1 MVTAPAKNKTV
12 LDTTIVFQKLWAALN
27 EKKDDGSPRWK
38 RIILKGSS
46 RSSKT
51 FSIID
56 CLDLYARI
64 HKRKRITVWRDSK
77 VDCVDTVFHD
87 VEKRLSMTNRWNVG
101 NRFNATK
108 TFLKYSTASTIEAHG
123 ADDTISV
130 HGLTQDIAWLNE
142 PYKISVEVKDQI
154 EQRTADFMIIDW
166 NPRLAHW
173 TEDMEKDPETL
184 VINST
189 FKDNPFCPDA
199 QREKILSYQPVSR
212 TRIVEDKLLRLDEA
226 LKYDCVA
233 NTRGFDLKLIRELQ
247 RCQHNEYKRSAS
259 DYNWSVYGL
268 GERAERP
275 NRIFK
280 WQEIPYQRYLEI
292 DAKKYYVTDW
302 GVVDPWAILEM
313 KYYDGALYLHELN
326 YSSENDIR
334 GRLTDTERAQI
345 GAADEGLV
353 SWMFSKLGVPYNA
366 EIICDNNRRLKI
378 MALRN
383 SGWEYAIGIQ
393 KTPGSII
400 DGVGILSNM
409 PVYFTAE
416 SKNIKH
422 EQENYSRKVDRYG
435 IVLEEPEDFDNHHMD
450 CARYGGIYLQNEG
463 IIKKV

>member
-1 MVTAPAKNKTV
+1 MQALTKNNSIN
-12 LDTTIVFQKLWAALN
+12 LENTIVFQKLWAALN
-27 EKKDDGSPRWK
+27 EKKADGANRWK
-38 RIILKGSS
+38 RIVLKGSS

-56 CLDLYARI
+56 CLDLYARL
-64 HKRKRITVWRDSK
+64 HKRKRITVWRDTK

-87 VEKRLSMTNRWNVG
+87 VEKRLSTTNRWNVG
-101 NRFNATK
+101 NKFNATK
-108 TFLKYSTASTIEAHG
+108 TYLKYTNASTIEAHG

-130 HGLTQDIAWLNE
+130 HGLTQDLAFLNE
-142 PYKISVEVKDQI
+142 PYKISLEVKDQI
-154 EQRTADFMIIDW
+154 EQRTADFLIIDW

-173 TEDMEKDPETL
+173 IEDLEKDPETL

-199 QREKILSYQPVSR
+199 QKEKILSYQPVSR
-212 TRIVEDKLLRLDEA
+212 TQIVEQKLLRTDEA
-226 LKYDCVA
+226 MKYDTVA
-233 NTRGFDLKLIRELQ
+233 NIRGFPLKLIRELR

-280 WQEIPYQRYLEI
+280 WEEIPFSKYQELDTKI
-292 DAKKYYVTDW
+292 YYVTDW
-302 GVVDPWAILEM
+302 GMQDPWAILEM
-313 KYYDGALYLHELN
+313 KYYDGELYLHELN

-334 GRLTDTERAQI
+334 GRLTDPERKQI
-345 GAADEGLV
+345 GMADEGMV
-353 SWMFSKLGVPYNA
+353 SWMFTKLGIPQTA

-393 KTPGSII
+393 KIPGSLI
-400 DGVGILSNM
+400 DGIDILLNM

-450 CARYGGIYLQNEG
+450 CARYGVIYLQNEG
-463 IIKKV
+463 VIKKV